1 METEQED
8 TEPELSPERQK
19 VIALFDP
26 PTIELTASE
35 IQSKLGMSNAT
46 PMLKRMLKDNL
57 LEQPKS
63 RGPYCLVTEND
74 QNSQDIV
81 PF

>member
-26 PTIELTASE
+26 PTIELPPLK
-35 IQSKLGMSNAT
+35 SKVN
-46 PMLKRMLKDNL
+46 
-57 LEQPKS
+57 
-63 RGPYCLVTEND
+63 
-74 QNSQDIV
+74 
-81 PF
+81 